1 MEDSATPEL
10 HTARLEKLELENQ
23 QLAEQVKGLVRA
35 ERAAYH
41 YQEQLDTQIKLYRS
55 LSEVGQRFN
64 ATHDIEAIIEIC
76 KRFIIYDL
84 NFERCIILV
93 RVEGEYRCRAFD
105 GFFEPDARRHIDALV
120 LKRSELVPDA
130 SNTGAKLWLCTAES
144 RDPRLDALRAAT
156 LMDDLVVFGLGRE
169 LQAILIAGNTIR
181 KRSSHSRVE
190 EESEF
195 IIGLA
200 NLASQASS
208 AIDNAEFYR
217 ALESD
222 RRSLKELSTSL
233 SQSNAEL
240 AAALQQAHEAARLK
254 DEFVANISH
263 ELRTP
268 LNSIVN
274 IPDGLLEF
282 FVRREIARCNGCASE
297 FECEPGESAGRDTEC
312 PECHAVGALE
322 METRLSVSGHEEEL
336 AKNLRLI
343 QRSGTHLLRIIND
356 VLDFSKLGAGKMVL
370 DWEQVSAAALVQE
383 LIATLEPVASKRRI
397 KLITP
402 KTIDPSLTFQ
412 ADPVKWTQIF
422 INLVGNA
429 IKFSPDD
436 GVIELSV
443 EEDQDSLVFG
453 VRDHGIGIAA
463 EHQELIFDAFQQVDG
478 SHTRKAG
485 GTGLG
490 LSIARNL
497 VALHHGELWLNSK
510 LGEGTHFFVRFPM
523 ERGEAVKLDSPLKPV
538 ASSAGQPTLVVL
550 DDEPLAIETIRLA
563 LRPLK
568 PRIVGITDPRK
579 LAQVM
584 SELRPDVLLLD
595 VMMPRQ
601 SGLDLLRELRSCSD
615 TKDIPVLVLSAYDAN
630 EGLVRSLG
638 AHWMAKPWNGPALQA
653 KVRELLQETRNGRP
667 ESAVDSAQNQ
677 PGTHFG
683 EQAN

>member
-1 MEDSATPEL
+1 MEDSATPEV

-105 GFFEPDARRHIDALV
+105 GFFEPDARRHIDTLV

-130 SNTGAKLWLCTAES
+130 SNTAAKLWLCTAES

-169 LQAILIAGNTIR
+169 LQAILIAGNTTR

-463 EHQELIFDAFQQVDG
+463 EHAGADLRCLPTGRWQPYPEGRWYRAGTLHRQEFGRASPRGDVAEEQAGRGNALLRSLPHGARG
-478 SHTRKAG
+478 SRE
-485 GTGLG
+485 
-490 LSIARNL
+490 
-497 VALHHGELWLNSK
+497 V
-510 LGEGTHFFVRFPM
+510 
-523 ERGEAVKLDSPLKPV
+523 DSPLKPV
-538 ASSAGQPTLVVL
+538 ASSAAQPRLVVL

-601 SGLDLLRELRSCSD
+601 SGLDLLRELRKRSD
-615 TKDIPVLVLSAYDAN
+615 RRTS
-630 EGLVRSLG
+630 RCWS
-638 AHWMAKPWNGPALQA
+638 
-653 KVRELLQETRNGRP
+653 
-667 ESAVDSAQNQ
+667 
-677 PGTHFG
+677 
-683 EQAN
+683 